1 MVIIMISSF
10 LASSEKSVFQE
21 LWEYILE
28 TYLTPK
34 YGYYANIE
42 INTDPTVTPAALFF
56 AIFFAIM
63 AACAMTIFNRR
74 TLGRPVRLLLK
85 HDAIGKKNAKTF
97 DEIGA
102 KKSRLMKIFINRFTL
117 SKAIRCV
124 EEDEFYGITEDDA
137 EKTDETA
144 KEYKNLSNSETE
156 SAAGDAPTLSRSE
169 YKKKLKREKRE
180 EARNLS
186 RAKVEEIGS
195 RHRNAYYVGA
205 ASKVKYKRNI
215 ETDRFYIAD
224 GMQYRAEIRFSTKGS
239 NPVILVFVAIGYII
253 VGVLAIKFLPAL
265 LSLIDG
271 AIGNFK

>member
-1 MVIIMISSF
+1 MVSSF

-42 INTDPTVTPAALFF
+42 INRDPTVTPAALFF

-63 AACAMTIFNRR
+63 AACAVTVFNRR

-85 HDAIGKKNAKTF
+85 HDAIGRKNAKTF
-97 DEIGA
+97 DEIGM
-102 KKSRLMKIFINRFTL
+102 KKGRLMKFFINRFTL

-124 EEDEFYGITEDDA
+124 EEDEFYRIPEEEVENMGEAAA
-137 EKTDETA
+137 EET
-144 KEYKNLSNSETE
+144 NLSSADEETCAE
-156 SAAGDAPTLSRSE
+156 DAPRLSRSE

-195 RHRNAYYVGA
+195 RSQNAHYVAA

-215 ETDRFYIAD
+215 DTDRFYISD

-253 VGVLAIKFLPAL
+253 VGVLAIKFLPDL